1 MTLSV
6 SKKIWT
12 GFTILLAIMLIM
24 GGSSFFAT
32 KKLNE
37 EFSIMLDDRVH
48 KVNLSDELISAQK
61 ERYIAISSYVLFKTQ
76 EFVAQRDESSA
87 DATALIAQLSTSF
100 ENPTNIQLV
109 EEISALHEEFS
120 VLVDELSYSLMR
132 ASDTQN
138 RNLLREANITNLKI
152 MDKAIQLKENQYNA
166 MDSSRAE
173 LDKLTNFIHLLTFL
187 FIATAIILSL
197 IVATKISRSIGGPV
211 KTMTAAME
219 RIADGNLSVEHISIK
234 NRDEIGLMASAFNKM
249 TDDLKNLLEQ
259 IRFSSIQLAAQ
270 AEQLSASSEESLAS
284 SEMVATSSQKNMQDS
299 EDQSALVGDTVTS
312 VSQLTDDVNQIAASN
327 SNMLEAMRTVI
338 EHVDIGST
346 TVEGLSGQMAH
357 TDTIIQ
363 EAAII
368 IQSMAKQSSE
378 IQQVTSLI
386 TAISEQTNLLAL
398 NAAIEA
404 ARAGEHGKGFAVVA
418 EEVRNLAEQS
428 KSSAADIGIMIHSIQ
443 DATKKA
449 VQAIDSGSM
458 SMKDGLKATA
468 ESKHTFIEIEQSVS
482 AVNDNVTTVAESIEQ
497 IRTMAETISQSAI
510 QVRKL
515 AESTAFTAQETSA
528 ATEEQ
533 LAVNEEIST
542 SSQTLAGLAENL
554 QKEVNKFTF

>member
-12 GFTILLAIMLIM
+12 GFSILLAIMLIM

-37 EFSIMLDDRVH
+37 EFALLLDNRAH

-87 DATALIAQLSTSF
+87 QANELIAQLRTSYKDPANV
-100 ENPTNIQLV
+100 ELI
-109 EEISALHEEFS
+109 EEIGALHEQFS
-120 VLVDELSYSLMR
+120 VMVDDLSYSLMR

-138 RNLLREANITNLKI
+138 RNLLREANLTNLQI
-152 MDKAIQLKENQYNA
+152 MDKAIQLKENQYKA
-166 MDSSRAE
+166 MDNSRAE
-173 LDKLTNFIHLLTFL
+173 LLDLTNFIHLLTLL
-187 FIATAIILSL
+187 FIATAIIISL

-219 RIADGNLSVEHISIK
+219 RIAEGNLSVEHITIK
-234 NRDEIGLMASAFNKM
+234 NRDEIGLMANAFNKM
-249 TDDLKNLLEQ
+249 TADLKNLLEQ

-338 EHVDIGST
+338 AHVGTGST

-357 TDTIIQ
+357 TDMIIQ
-363 EAAII
+363 EAAVI

-482 AVNDNVTTVAESIEQ
+482 AVNDNVTSVAESIEQ
-497 IRTMAETISQSAI
+497 IRSMAETISQSAI